1 MSSDS
6 IRERLKYL
14 NTVQRITWRKIA
26 EMPEFRDVPA
36 GTLCSIAKGY
46 KPKSRELRA
55 RLGMDETIEIVV
67 KRDEKG
73 RFS

>member
-6 IRERLKYL
+6 IRVRLNHL
-14 NTVQRITWRKIA
+14 HDVECRTWRKIA
-26 EMPEFRDVPA
+26 EMPEFNDVPA

-55 RLGMDETIEIVV
+55 RLRMNETIEIVV
-67 KRDEKG
+67 RRDAKG